1 MSNFNQE
8 NEIIKNDIDENDDI
22 ENNLNH
28 IPYNTHNLDYKKVF
42 VRQLEEMRQL
52 GLYDIDLNISY
63 LKQTNGN
70 VVHAVSLIFE
80 SFE

>member
-8 NEIIKNDIDENDDI
+8 NEIIKNDIDENEDI
-22 ENNLNH
+22 ENNLNY

-42 VRQLEEMRQL
+42 FRQLEEMRQL